1 MKRLGSLIIVL
12 ILIIS
17 VPSFCY
23 ARDDRIDW
31 TAEELAFM
39 EAHPVIRL
47 GVDPKF
53 VPFEF
58 FDDNGTYQGITSDYL
73 EIISEKTGLEME
85 VIKGLTWNEAYQKA
99 LHGEVDMLP
108 AISKTPARE
117 QFFLFSEPYYYFK
130 RVIVVR
136 DSTPNIS
143 SIEDLYRQTV
153 AVQKNSSHHSY
164 LAEYPQINL
173 SLYDSDEAAL
183 TAVANGTEVAFI
195 GNLATTNY
203 LIRSTGLTNLKYVA
217 FEAEQQQG
225 LYFAVRNDWSVLRD
239 IINKTLATIT
249 PDERIAINNKWV
261 GIEIEPDYGPIYQVV
276 MLVSGVVMLVWL
288 VSIYWILR
296 LRREIEKRK
305 KIQSD
310 LEQAKQEAEAAN
322 TIKSSFL
329 ARMSHE
335 IRTPLNA
342 ITGMAYLVKKTQ
354 VTLTQKMYLDRITQ
368 SANTMLSIINDILD
382 FSKIEAGKIELERA
396 PFNLDLVIQDV
407 INIVSYKIEEQRLGF
422 KLSKDPKIPNC
433 YFGDAKRIEQI
444 LLNLINNATKFTN
457 AGEVAVDIRLVAR
470 ESSFYHL
477 AFTVRD
483 TGIGM
488 SEEQIKNLF
497 EPFAQGDAS
506 INRRFGGTGLGLSIV
521 KSLVEM
527 MNGEI
532 EVYSTAG
539 EGSTFIVKL
548 SLEEDQQKEQEYQQ
562 QVSSL
567 YFNDIKTL
575 VLEKTGSNM
584 NIIDSYLGAFGMHC
598 ELTTSAASAI
608 NMLELEN
615 GKFSEPFD
623 LLIMDYDTPAGGGF
637 NFVEMIQ
644 DNKKIL
650 KKPRVI
656 MLLPMMRED
665 LFDKLDSQGVDIGI
679 GKPIIP
685 SVLYNGIL
693 EIFRTKAI
701 VANQEFKQEAI
712 DVDIFEKN
720 YGILVVEDNKTNQL
734 IAKSLLEP
742 AGFRVW
748 LGNDGQEGVD
758 LFKVHC
764 TELDLILMD
773 LHMPVLNGYEAAEQI
788 RKLSRDV
795 PIVAITAD
803 VIEGVKEK
811 CESYGIYHYI
821 SKPFNPEQF
830 VENISKIV
838 SAETKNKAKNN
849 RKSETSSK
857 KEADSQ
863 SSDQNS
869 RKIES
874 DTIVLDREEGLKY
887 MGNNQSL
894 YESVLKAYLGEN
906 QEVIE
911 NLELAIK
918 ARHYQEAAQVIHKVK
933 SSSGSI
939 GAKQVFEIAKD
950 FQKALENGVEEEIVN
965 YQPKFIAAMRQ
976 LLDTINKI

>member
-1 MKRLGSLIIVL
+1 MKRLTRLIILL
-12 ILIIS
+12 IFILGW
-17 VPSFCY
+17 PSFCY
-23 ARDDRIDW
+23 ARDDSIDW

-39 EAHPVIRL
+39 AEHPVIRL

-58 FDDNGTYQGITSDYL
+58 LDEDGTYQGITSDYL
-73 EIISEKTGLEME
+73 EIISEKTGLNMD
-85 VIKGLTWNEAYQKA
+85 VIEGLTWTEAYEKA
-99 LHGEVDMLP
+99 LNGEIDMLP
-108 AISKTPARE
+108 AISRTPARE
-117 QFFLFSEPYYYFK
+117 QNFLFSEPYYYFK

-136 DSTPNIS
+136 DSTQGIN
-143 SIEDLYRQTV
+143 SIEDLYGQTV
-153 AVQKNSSHHSY
+153 AVQRNSSHQSY
-164 LAEYPQINL
+164 LEQYPQINL
-173 SLYDSDEAAL
+173 SLYDSAEAAV
-183 TAVANGTEVAFI
+183 TAVANGTETVCV
-195 GNLATTNY
+195 GNLATSNY
-203 LIRSTGLTNLKYVA
+203 IIQSTGLTNLKYVA
-217 FEAEQQQG
+217 FEAENQQG
-225 LYFAVRNDWSVLRD
+225 LYFAVRKDWPEL
-239 IINKTLATIT
+239 IGIMNKALATIT
-249 PDERIAINNKWV
+249 KEERIAINSKWIGV
-261 GIEIEPDYGPIYQVV
+261 DVEPNYEPVYQVV
-276 MLVSGVVMLVWL
+276 MIISGVIITIWL

-296 LRREIEKRK
+296 LRREIDKRK
-305 KIQSD
+305 KIQRD
-310 LEQAKQEAEAAN
+310 LEIAKQEAEAAN
-322 TIKSSFL
+322 NIKSSFL

-354 VTLTQKMYLDRITQ
+354 VSLTQKMYLDRITQ

-382 FSKIEAGKIELERA
+382 FSKIEAGKIELERVS
-396 PFNLDLVIQDV
+396 FNLDLVIQDV
-407 INIVSYKIEEQRLGF
+407 INIVSYKIEEQRIGF

-457 AGEVAVDIRLVAR
+457 AGEVSLDIRLVAR
-470 ESSFYHL
+470 ESNFYHL

-488 SEEQIKNLF
+488 SDEQIKNLF

-532 EVYSTAG
+532 QVYSTAG
-539 EGSTFIVKL
+539 EGSTFIVEL
-548 SLEEDQQKEQEYQQ
+548 SLEKDQQKEQEYQQ

-598 ELTTSAASAI
+598 ELTTSSISAV

-623 LLIMDYDTPAGGGF
+623 LLILDYDTPAGGGF
-637 NFVEMIQ
+637 KFIEMIQ
-644 DNKKIL
+644 DNKKIV
-650 KKPRVI
+650 KKPKVI

-665 LFDKLDSQGVDIGI
+665 LFDQLDTQGVDIGI

-701 VANQEFKQEAI
+701 VANQAFQQE
-712 DVDIFEKN
+712 DINKDILEHH

-742 AGFRVW
+742 VGFRVW
-748 LGNDGQEGVD
+748 LGNDGQEGID
-758 LFKVHC
+758 LFKAHRSAI
-764 TELDLILMD
+764 DLILMD

-788 RKLSRDV
+788 RALSADI
-795 PIVAITAD
+795 PIVAMTAD

-811 CESYGIYHYI
+811 CESCGIHHYI
-821 SKPFNPEQF
+821 SKPFDPEQF
-830 VENISKIV
+830 VETISKIV
-838 SAETKNKAKNN
+838 SAETRRKTEPELQIDEQKN
-849 RKSETSSK
+849 T
-857 KEADSQ
+857 
-863 SSDQNS
+863 
-869 RKIES
+869 
-874 DTIVLDREEGLKY
+874 DTDDAMVLDREEGLRY
-887 MGNNQSL
+887 MGNNKSL
-894 YESVLKAYLGEN
+894 YESVLEAYFNEN
-906 QEVIE
+906 QEVSE
-911 NLELAIK
+911 NLDLDIK
-918 ARHYQEAAQVIHKVK
+918 NGRYPEAAQTVHKVK

-939 GAKQVFEIAKD
+939 GAKQLFEIAKAL
-950 FQKALENGVEEEIVN
+950 QKALEGGDEKEIASLHP
-965 YQPKFIAAMRQ
+965 QFTEAMKQ
-976 LLDTINKI
+976 LLATIKSG

>member
-1 MKRLGSLIIVL
+1 MMKRYVRLIMLLIVILSWPSL
-12 ILIIS
+12 
-17 VPSFCY
+17 CY
-23 ARDDRIDW
+23 ARDNTIDW
-31 TAEELAFM
+31 TPEELAFM
-39 EAHPVIRL
+39 DEHPVIHL

-58 FDDNGTYQGITSDYL
+58 FDEDGTYQGITSDYL
-73 EIISEKTGLEME
+73 EIISEKTGLEMD
-85 VIKGLTWNEAYQKA
+85 VIEGLTWTEAYEKA

-108 AISKTPARE
+108 AVSRTPARE
-117 QFFLFSEPYYYFK
+117 QYFLFSEPYYYFK

-136 DSTPNIS
+136 DTTQNIS
-143 SIEDLYRQTV
+143 SLEDLYGQTV

-164 LAEYPQINL
+164 LADYPQLNL
-173 SLYDSDEAAL
+173 SLYDSVEAAL
-183 TAVANGTEVAFI
+183 TAVADGTETVFV

-203 LIRSTGLTNLKYVA
+203 LIKSTGLTNLKYVA
-217 FEAEQQQG
+217 FEAEKQQG
-225 LYFAVRNDWSVLRD
+225 LYFAVRNDWPVLIG
-239 IINKTLATIT
+239 IIDKTLATIT
-249 PDERIAINNKWV
+249 PEERIAINSKWV
-261 GIEIEPDYGPIYQVV
+261 GVDVEPDYGPIYQMV
-276 MLVSGVVMLVWL
+276 MIVSGVIITIWL

-296 LRREIEKRK
+296 LRREIDKRK
-305 KIQSD
+305 KIQRD
-310 LEQAKQEAEAAN
+310 LEIAKQEAEAAN
-322 TIKSSFL
+322 NIKSSFL

-382 FSKIEAGKIELERA
+382 FSKIEAGKIELERVS
-396 PFNLDLVIQDV
+396 FNLDLVIQDV
-407 INIVSYKIEEQRLGF
+407 INIVSYKIEEQRIGF

-433 YFGDAKRIEQI
+433 YYGDAKRIEQI

-457 AGEVAVDIRLVAR
+457 AGEVSLDIRLVAR
-470 ESSFYHL
+470 ESNFYHL

-488 SEEQIKNLF
+488 SDEQIKNLF

-539 EGSTFIVKL
+539 EGSTFIVEL
-548 SLEEDQQKEQEYQQ
+548 SLEKDQQKEQEYQQ

-598 ELTTSAASAI
+598 ELTTSSISAV

-623 LLIMDYDTPAGGGF
+623 LLILDYDTPAGGGF
-637 NFVEMIQ
+637 KFIEMIQ
-644 DNKKIL
+644 DNKKIV
-650 KKPRVI
+650 KKPKVI

-665 LFDKLDSQGVDIGI
+665 LFDQLDTQGVDIGI

-701 VANQEFKQEAI
+701 VANQAFKQEDI
-712 DVDIFEKN
+712 DKEILEHH

-742 AGFRVW
+742 VGFQVW
-748 LGNDGQEGVD
+748 LGNDGQEGID
-758 LFKVHC
+758 LFKAHRSAI
-764 TELDLILMD
+764 DLILMD

-788 RKLSRDV
+788 RALSADI
-795 PIVAITAD
+795 PIVAMTAD

-811 CESYGIYHYI
+811 CESCGIHHYI
-821 SKPFNPEQF
+821 SKPFDPEQF
-830 VENISKIV
+830 VETISKIV
-838 SAETKNKAKNN
+838 SAETRRKTEPELQIDEQKN
-849 RKSETSSK
+849 TDTD
-857 KEADSQ
+857 EAM
-863 SSDQNS
+863 
-869 RKIES
+869 
-874 DTIVLDREEGLKY
+874 VLDREEGLRY
-887 MGNNQSL
+887 MGNNKSL
-894 YESVLKAYLGEN
+894 YESVLEAYFNEN
-906 QEVIE
+906 QGVSE
-911 NLELAIK
+911 NLDLDIK
-918 ARHYQEAAQVIHKVK
+918 NGRYPEAAQTVHKVK

-939 GAKQVFEIAKD
+939 GAKQLFEIAKAL
-950 FQKALENGVEEEIVN
+950 QKALEGGDEKEIASLRP
-965 YQPKFIAAMRQ
+965 QFTAAMKQ
-976 LLDTINKI
+976 LLATIKSS

>member
-1 MKRLGSLIIVL
+1 MKRLARLIMLL
-12 ILIIS
+12 IFMLGW
-17 VPSFCY
+17 PSFCY
-23 ARDDRIDW
+23 ARDDSIDW

-39 EAHPVIRL
+39 AEHPVIRL
-47 GVDPKF
+47 GVDPMF

-58 FDDNGTYQGITSDYL
+58 FDEDGNYQGITSDYL
-73 EIISEKTGLEME
+73 EIISAKTGLEMQ
-85 VIKGLTWNEAYQKA
+85 VVKGLTWTEAYEKG

-117 QFFLFSEPYYYFK
+117 QYFLFSEPYYYFK

-136 DSTPNIS
+136 DSTQNIS

-164 LAEYPQINL
+164 LAEYPQLNL
-173 SLYDSDEAAL
+173 SLYDSVEAAL
-183 TAVANGTEVAFI
+183 TAVADGTETAFV

-203 LIRSTGLTNLKYVA
+203 LIHSTGLTNLKYVA
-217 FEAEQQQG
+217 FEAEKQQR
-225 LYFAVRNDWSVLRD
+225 LYFAVRNDWPVLIS
-239 IINKTLATIT
+239 IIDKTLATIT
-249 PDERIAINNKWV
+249 PEERIAINSKWV
-261 GIEIEPDYGPIYQVV
+261 GAEVEPDYGPIYQVV
-276 MLVSGVVMLVWL
+276 MIVSGVIILIWL
-288 VSIYWILR
+288 VSVYWILR
-296 LRREIEKRK
+296 LRREIDKRK
-305 KIQSD
+305 KIQID
-310 LEQAKQEAEAAN
+310 LEIAKQEAEAAN
-322 TIKSSFL
+322 NIKSSFL

-382 FSKIEAGKIELERA
+382 FSKIEAGKIELERV

-407 INIVSYKIEEQRLGF
+407 INIVSYKIEEQRIGF

-457 AGEVAVDIRLVAR
+457 TGEVSLDIRLVAR
-470 ESSFYHL
+470 ESDFYHL

-488 SEEQIKNLF
+488 SDEQIKNLF

-532 EVYSTAG
+532 QVYSTAG
-539 EGSTFIVKL
+539 EGSTFIVEL
-548 SLEEDQQKEQEYQQ
+548 SLEKDQQKEQEYQQ

-598 ELTTSAASAI
+598 ELTTSSISAV

-623 LLIMDYDTPAGGGF
+623 LLILDYDTPAGGGF
-637 NFVEMIQ
+637 KFIEMIQ

-650 KKPRVI
+650 KKPKVI

-665 LFDKLDSQGVDIGI
+665 LFDQLESQGVDIGI

-693 EIFRTKAI
+693 EIFRTKAL
-701 VANQEFKQEAI
+701 VANQAFKPEAFDQEI
-712 DVDIFEKN
+712 MEKN

-742 AGFRVW
+742 VGFRVW

-758 LFKVHC
+758 LFKAHRS
-764 TELDLILMD
+764 EINLILMD
-773 LHMPVLNGYEAAEQI
+773 LHMPVLNGYQAAEQI
-788 RKLSRDV
+788 RVLSAEI
-795 PIVAITAD
+795 PIVAMTAD

-811 CESYGIYHYI
+811 CEACGIHHYI
-821 SKPFNPEQF
+821 SKPFDPEQF
-830 VENISKIV
+830 VAIISNIV
-838 SAETKNKAKNN
+838 STET
-849 RKSETSSK
+849 RSQ
-857 KEADSQ
+857 KEPDSQ
-863 SSDQNS
+863 PNDQKNAGAD
-869 RKIES
+869 EAM
-874 DTIVLDREEGLKY
+874 VLDREEGLRY
-887 MGNNQSL
+887 MGNNKSL
-894 YESVLKAYLGEN
+894 YESVLDAYFNEN
-906 QEVIE
+906 QEVAE
-911 NLELAIK
+911 NLDHDIK
-918 ARHYQEAAQVIHKVK
+918 NGCYQAAAQTVHKVK

-939 GAKQVFEIAKD
+939 GAKQLFEVAKALQRALEGGDEKEIASLHLQ
-950 FQKALENGVEEEIVN
+950 FTE
-965 YQPKFIAAMRQ
+965 AMKQ
-976 LLDTINKI
+976 LLVTIKNA